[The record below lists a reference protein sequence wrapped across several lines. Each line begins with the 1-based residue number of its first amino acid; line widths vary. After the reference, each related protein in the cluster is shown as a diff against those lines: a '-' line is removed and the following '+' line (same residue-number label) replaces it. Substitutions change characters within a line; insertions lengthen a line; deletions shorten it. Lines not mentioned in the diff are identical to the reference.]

1 MSKKNKNFKKNK
13 YYKSSSRHRRKKPR
27 KRDIKIRSK
36 SQNRRKR
43 ERMKNKRKTYQRRRI
58 TLLVLFLFL
67 ITFIISKAISYFN
80 RYELLGYPPFRDDV
94 LSFISENVLISDTE
108 NRDLTK
114 AEKLEDFDK
123 LNEYVVRN
131 YAIDKDNEKAYLD
144 FVDKSDEFRKNV
156 SKSESD
162 QEFFDLLSSYL
173 EILDDNRTHI
183 ISRKTYDMLF
193 DYYKEDKKS
202 PRAKILGDSQVVNRY
217 KRLVG
222 KKSNKSSL
230 SISENENTLEIKLKS
245 FNLSF
250 INEDM
255 KKIKDKLSKDYSN
268 VIIDLSNN
276 ESLDD
281 KYANK
286 LLSLLIHED
295 YYKEKL
301 VFYRGNLL
309 KESLSFM
316 KENKDKLDISSSFV
330 KNPAFKYPKNLD
342 YIDKNHYTYY
352 DQINIDIK
360 KDMDISNKNIYILT
374 NSKTKN
380 DPIRFAKILKDK
392 SDAYIIKNSN
402 EGFNKKND
410 RVEYL
415 RPSIFKLDHSG
426 ILLSINNSY
435 NLNENDT
442 YIDYDQEVNTDD
454 PLKILYEN
462 IK

>member
-1 MSKKNKNFKKNK
+1 
-13 YYKSSSRHRRKKPR
+13 
-27 KRDIKIRSK
+27 
-36 SQNRRKR
+36 
-43 ERMKNKRKTYQRRRI
+43 MKNKKKTYQRRRLI
-58 TLLVLFLFL
+58 LLVLFLFL
-67 ITFIISKAISYFN
+67 ILFTISKAISYFN
-80 RYELLGYPPFRDDV
+80 RYEVLGYPPFRDDV

-108 NRDLTK
+108 DRDLTK

-131 YAIDKDNEKAYLD
+131 YAIDKNNEKEYLD
-144 FVDKSDEFRKNV
+144 FVEKSDEFRKNI
-156 SKSESD
+156 SNSESD
-162 QEFFDLLSSYL
+162 QEFFDLLSAYL
-173 EILDDNRTHI
+173 DLLDDNRTHI

-193 DYYKEDKKS
+193 DYYKEDKNS

-217 KRLVG
+217 KRIVG

-230 SISENENTLEIKLKS
+230 SIAKNEESLEIKLTS

-250 INEDM
+250 INEDI
-255 KKIKDKLSKDYSN
+255 KKIKDELSKDYAN
-268 VIIDLSNN
+268 VIIDLSDN
-276 ESLDD
+276 ESIDD

-286 LLSLLIHED
+286 LLSLFIHED
-295 YYKEKL
+295 LYKEKL

-330 KNPAFKYPKNLD
+330 KNPASKYPKDLD
-342 YIDKNHYTYY
+342 YINKDHYIYY

-360 KDMDISNKNIYILT
+360 KDKDISNKNIYILT

-392 SDAYIIKNSN
+392 AGAYIIKNSN
-402 EGFNKKND
+402 EGFNEKND
-410 RVEYL
+410 KVEYL

-426 ILLSINNSY
+426 ILVSINNSY
-435 NLNENDT
+435 GLNEDDS
-442 YIDYDQEVNTDD
+442 YLEYDQEVNTDD
-454 PLKILYEN
+454 PLKKIYEN